1 MLVHVLY
8 FCFPSSWPATAAGFL
23 ADPASEG
30 AAGTDHTDQQAE
42 GIWNRDHISPKRE
55 AVVPAAAGPGTGGPC
70 QAAEWDGQYTGT
82 VIYSYMGE
90 LRICSFLSV
99 LTTGR
104 PSDVLQWPDCTSA
117 MKVVA
122 EIRHT
127 QFQHD
132 LFFLKLLNSVG
143 INLWFFFP
151 SFRLGK
157 WLKQVC
163 WNISN

>member
-1 MLVHVLY
+1 MQTQLQKVQLER
-8 FCFPSSWPATAAGFL
+8 TTL
-23 ADPASEG
+23 TNKLKASE
-30 AAGTDHTDQQAE
+30 TEITSLQNVRQWYQQQLVLAQ
-42 GIWNRDHISPKRE
+42 E
-55 AVVPAAAGPGTGGPC
+55 ARVRLQSEMANIQVL
-70 QAAEWDGQYTGT
+70 
-82 VIYSYMGE
+82 YMGE

-99 LTTGR
+99 LTTGQ

-132 LFFLKLLNSVG
+132 FFFSETLKFCWYQSV
-143 INLWFFFP
+143 IFFP

-157 WLKQVC
+157 
-163 WNISN
+163 